1 MLPKLLAALS
11 AVSVVGLVSS
21 AVSTLGA
28 GPQTEHQLFKRYK
41 AVEAYEIRPGVL
53 MMPRYDSMG
62 QVCEIGLEE
71 LHYSPEV
78 VRRGSGWIGRE
89 TRHGSDWSRTE
100 IDEIVAELAPE
111 RGARTDHEETSL
123 DGDTTTTTFG
133 YENVTIEIHASQQ
146 KSSQKDS
153 TVEQDAVVI
162 RWNHRACW
170 E

>member
-11 AVSVVGLVSS
+11 AVSVVALVSS

-28 GPQTEHQLFKRYK
+28 GPQTKDQFKRYK
-41 AVEAYEIRPGVL
+41 AVEAYEVRPGVL
-53 MMPRYDSMG
+53 IMPRYDSMG
-62 QVCEIGLEE
+62 QVCEIGLEK

-100 IDEIVAELAPE
+100 IDELVAELAPE

-123 DGDTTTTTFG
+123 DGDTTTTIYG
-133 YENVTIEIHASQQ
+133 YENVTIKIHTWQQ
-146 KSSQKDS
+146 SGQKDS
-153 TVEQDAVVI
+153 TVEQDAVI
-162 RWNHRACW
+162 ISWNHRACW
-170 E
+170 K